1 MIELLLSN
9 TNNYKIMNADV
20 RKNNTENDIISIK
33 SDDFLIE
40 IDSEKK
46 RINLPIKLNIKSSNI
61 LLDKKES

>member
-1 MIELLLSN
+1 MLLSN